1 MTEVHTSHKLV
12 VGDARD
18 LFFIPSQSVHLV
30 VTSPPC
36 WNLKEYPETLLQMG
50 NMPDYDNFLI
60 ELDKVWAHCARVL
73 VPGGRVCCVVGDVCV
88 SRRQGGR
95 HFVMPL
101 SSDIQT
107 RSRRFGFDNL
117 TPIIWL
123 KVANIQ
129 MEASKS
135 SRFLGKPYL
144 PNGIIKNDF
153 ETILMLRKPALGGK
167 RGYRSPTPEMEE
179 ASRIGK
185 DEYFR
190 WFRAIWDDVRGASLR
205 NHPAPYPKE
214 IPYRLIRMSSF
225 VGDTVLDPFVG
236 TGTTL
241 LAAIDAGRNSVGVE
255 VNPEYAAM
263 ARCAVETASRQ
274 LWSGATIEIVDR
286 LAPDQAAPT
295 PSRESFPMAANSP

>member
-1 MTEVHTSHKLV
+1 MNEPATWHKLV
-12 VGDARD
+12 AGDARD
-18 LFFIPSQSVHLV
+18 LSFIPDESVQLV
-30 VTSPPC
+30 VTSPPY
-36 WNLKEYPETLLQMG
+36 WNLKEYPEARGQIG
-50 NMPDYDNFLI
+50 NMADYEAFLT

-73 VPGGRVCCVVGDVCV
+73 IPGGRVCCVVGDVCV
-88 SRRQGGR
+88 SRRKGGR
-95 HFVMPL
+95 HFVVPL
-101 SSDIQT
+101 PADIQV

-144 PNGIIKNDF
+144 PNGVIKNDF

-185 DEYFR
+185 DEYFK

-214 IPYRLIRMSSF
+214 LAYRLIRMFSF
-225 VGDTVLDPFVG
+225 AGDTVLDPFVG
-236 TGTTL
+236 TGTTA
-241 LAAIDAGRNSVGVE
+241 LAAIDAGRNSIGIE
-255 VNPEYAAM
+255 VDPGYFTM
-263 ARCAVETASRQ
+263 ARRNIETASHN
-274 LWSGATIEIVDR
+274 LWGMTTFTVEDR
-286 LAPDQAAPT
+286 LGRDRAPDAAVWD
-295 PSRESFPMAANSP
+295 SAAGEV

>member
-1 MTEVHTSHKLV
+1 MNEPATWHKLIA
-12 VGDARD
+12 GDARD
-18 LFFIPSQSVHLV
+18 LSFIPDESVQLV
-30 VTSPPC
+30 VTSPPY
-36 WNLKEYPETLLQMG
+36 WNLKEYPEARGQIG
-50 NMPDYDNFLI
+50 NMADYEAFLT

-73 VPGGRVCCVVGDVCV
+73 IPGGRVCCVVGDVCV
-88 SRRQGGR
+88 SRRKGGR

-101 SSDIQT
+101 PADIQV

-144 PNGIIKNDF
+144 PNGVIKNDF

-185 DEYFR
+185 DEYFK

-214 IPYRLIRMSSF
+214 LAYRLVRMFSF
-225 VGDTVLDPFVG
+225 AGDTVLDPFVG
-236 TGTTL
+236 TGTTT
-241 LAAIDAGRNSVGVE
+241 LAAIDAGRNSIGVE
-255 VNPEYAAM
+255 VDPGYFTM
-263 ARCAVETASRQ
+263 ARRNIETASHN
-274 LWSGATIEIVDR
+274 LWGTTTFTIEDR
-286 LAPDQAAPT
+286 LGRDHAPAAAVW
-295 PSRESFPMAANSP
+295 ESAAGEV